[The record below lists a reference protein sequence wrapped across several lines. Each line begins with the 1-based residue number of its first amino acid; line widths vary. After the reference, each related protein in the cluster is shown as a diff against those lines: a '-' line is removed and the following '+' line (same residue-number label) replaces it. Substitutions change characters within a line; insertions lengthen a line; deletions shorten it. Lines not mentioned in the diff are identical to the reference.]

1 MVLDDIPR
9 WNSNNMTLEAF
20 KQIDWI
26 PFLTFIIIANF
37 TPGPN
42 NITSASIG
50 VNSGVKKAL
59 IFISGVLAG
68 VISVMT
74 FGGYIISLLSEDYK
88 EYISYLKYPG
98 AIYIIYLAYSILK
111 SRSSDIKYKKIKEL
125 TTIDGVILQL
135 FNPKLITYSILIY
148 TTYLLP
154 IAYNIFYV
162 FLSAVFLSIFT
173 LLATISWA
181 IFGKII
187 SRFLKN
193 EKQYKLINI
202 FLSLLLI
209 YTAIDILL
217 S

>member
-1 MVLDDIPR
+1 MNVNLEVLR
-9 WNSNNMTLEAF
+9 
-20 KQIDWI
+20 QIEWL
-26 PFLTFIIIANF
+26 PFMTFIIIANF

-50 VNSGVKKAL
+50 VNRGFKKAL
-59 IFISGVLAG
+59 IFIIGVLIG

-74 FGGYIISLLSEDYK
+74 FGGYLISLLSEDYK

-98 AIYIIYLAYSILK
+98 AIYIIYLSYSILK
-111 SRSSDIKYKKIKEL
+111 SRSSDIQYKKIKEL
-125 TTIDGVILQL
+125 NTIDGVILQL

-162 FLSAVFLSIFT
+162 FLSAAFLSVFT
-173 LLATISWA
+173 LLATMSWA
-181 IFGKII
+181 LFGKII

-193 EKQYKLINI
+193 EKQYKLINTV
-202 FLSLLLI
+202 LSLLLI